1 MRTTI
6 GNLLGRLLG
15 REGPG
20 DQVGEK
26 KAGPA
31 PAALMG
37 RQWSGTSFIDSF
49 KRERNPTPNELMA
62 ELKNTAF
69 TCATINAGV
78 CASFHPRL
86 YVATS
91 NTVQAQAR
99 CFTKPIEPGT
109 EQESGTGTTQTAR
122 DDSRKTLR
130 LDNEELWNV
139 CPS

>member
-15 REGPG
+15 RERPG

-31 PAALMG
+31 PAVLTG

-49 KRERNPTPNELMA
+49 KRERNPTANELMA

-69 TCATINAGV
+69 TCATINAAV
-78 CASFHPRL
+78 CAAFRPRL
-86 YVATS
+86 YVATEP
-91 NTVQAQAR
+91 TLQAQAR
-99 CFTKPIEPGT
+99 CYTKPIDTRT
-109 EQESGTGTTQTAR
+109 EKA
-122 DDSRKTLR
+122 LR
-130 LDNEELWNV
+130 RNPMLPV
-139 CPS
+139 HI